1 MTEKVV
7 PELMNTREVARYLG
21 INDKK
26 VYFLAKAGK
35 IPCTRVT
42 GKWTFPKK
50 LIDRWIEES
59 ASGLV
64 ERKAKTEER
73 DFLLAA
79 GSDDPSLGIL
89 HDLYEAQTQ
98 TASFFMTTIGSSAG
112 LAAIRSGV
120 ADFATA
126 HLLEPA
132 RTGAD
137 NLAPQELLPSDT
149 VVVELFYRELGM
161 LVAAG
166 NPKSIKSLR
175 DLARP
180 KLRIINRQP
189 GSGTRIYLDQ
199 ELSRFRLNG
208 KKISGY
214 DSIVSTHLEVGLR
227 VLGGAADV
235 GLATLTTAQLL
246 GLDFIPFI
254 RERFDLLVPK
264 DRFFTRGIQAL
275 LGIVGSREFR
285 ARVDS
290 LGGYDVTE
298 SGRIINLS

>member
-73 DFLLAA
+73 DVLLAA

-89 HDLYEAQTQ
+89 HDLYGAETQ

-285 ARVDS
+285 ERVDS

>member
-1 MTEKVV
+1 
-7 PELMNTREVARYLG
+7 
-21 INDKK
+21 
-26 VYFLAKAGK
+26 
-35 IPCTRVT
+35 
-42 GKWTFPKK
+42 
-50 LIDRWIEES
+50 
-59 ASGLV
+59 
-64 ERKAKTEER
+64 
-73 DFLLAA
+73 
-79 GSDDPSLGIL
+79 
-89 HDLYEAQTQ
+89 
-98 TASFFMTTIGSSAG
+98 MTTIGSSAG

-137 NLAPQELLPSDT
+137 NLAPQELLPSHT

-166 NPKSIKSLR
+166 NPMGIKSLR
-175 DLARP
+175 DLTRP

-214 DSIVSTHLEVGLR
+214 ESIVSTHLEVGLR
-227 VLGGAADV
+227 VLRGAADV
-235 GLATLTTAQLL
+235 GLATRTTAQLL
-246 GLDFIPFI
+246 ALDFIPLT
-254 RERFDLLVPK
+254 RERFDMLVPK
-264 DRFFTRGIQAL
+264 ERFFTRGIQVL

-285 ARVDS
+285 ERVGT
-290 LGGYDVTE
+290 LGAYDLTE

>member
-1 MTEKVV
+1 MTEKGV

-26 VYFLAKAGK
+26 VYFLAKAAK

-64 ERKAKTEER
+64 DRKAKTEER
-73 DFLLAA
+73 NFLLAA

-89 HDLYEAQTQ
+89 HDLYEAETQ
-98 TASFFMTTIGSSAG
+98 TSSFFMTTVGSSGG

-137 NLAPQELLPSDT
+137 NLAAQELLPSDT
-149 VVVELFYRELGM
+149 VVVELFYRELGL

-166 NPKSIKSLR
+166 NPKGIKSLR
-175 DLARP
+175 DLSAPEATNHQSPTRLGNADLPRSGAFARP
-180 KLRIINRQP
+180 VEWQK
-189 GSGTRIYLDQ
+189 D
-199 ELSRFRLNG
+199 FRLRLHGFNSPRG
-208 KKISGY
+208 G
-214 DSIVSTHLEVGLR
+214 LEGFEV
-227 VLGGAADV
+227 
-235 GLATLTTAQLL
+235 
-246 GLDFIPFI
+246 
-254 RERFDLLVPK
+254 
-264 DRFFTRGIQAL
+264 AL
-275 LGIVGSREFR
+275 PMS
-285 ARVDS
+285 A
-290 LGGYDVTE
+290 
-298 SGRIINLS
+298 

>member
-161 LVAAG
+161 LVAAE

>member
-73 DFLLAA
+73 NFLLAA

-89 HDLYEAQTQ
+89 HDLYRAQTQ
-98 TASFFMTTIGSSAG
+98 SSSFFMTTIGSSGG
-112 LAAIRSGV
+112 LAAIRSGL

-126 HLLEPA
+126 HLMEPA

-137 NLAPQELLPSDT
+137 NLAAQELLPSDT

-166 NPKSIKSLR
+166 NPMGIKSLR
-175 DLARP
+175 DLTRP

-214 DSIVSTHLEVGLR
+214 ESIVSTHLEVGLR
-227 VLGGAADV
+227 VLRGAADV
-235 GLATLTTAQLL
+235 GLATRTTAQLL
-246 GLDFIPFI
+246 ALDFIPLT
-254 RERFDLLVPK
+254 RERFDMLVPK
-264 DRFFTRGIQAL
+264 ERFFTRGIQVL

-285 ARVDS
+285 ERVGT
-290 LGGYDVTE
+290 LGAYDLTE

>member
-285 ARVDS
+285 ERVDS

-298 SGRIINLS
+298 SGRIITAN

>member
-1 MTEKVV
+1 M

-21 INDKK
+21 INEKK
-26 VYFLAKAGK
+26 VYFLAKSGK

-50 LIDRWIEES
+50 LIDQWIEES
-59 ASGLV
+59 ASLV
-64 ERKAKTEER
+64 ARKASADER
-73 DFLLAA
+73 VFLLGA

-89 HDLYEAQTQ
+89 QDLYDGHTQ
-98 TASFFMTTIGSSAG
+98 PASFFMTTIGSAGG

-132 RTGAD
+132 RVNTDEKTFGLFPAD
-137 NLAPQELLPSDT
+137 S
-149 VVVELFYRELGM
+149 VIVELFYRELGL
-161 LVAAG
+161 LVPPA
-166 NPKSIKSLR
+166 NPKGIKSIR

-199 ELSRFRLNG
+199 ELARARLDV

-214 DSIVSTHLEVGLR
+214 DTVVSTHLEVGLK
-227 VLGGAADV
+227 VLGGVADV
-235 GLATLTTAQLL
+235 GVATRTTAQLL
-246 GLDFIPFI
+246 GLEFIPLT
-254 RERFDLLVPK
+254 RERFDMLIRK
-264 DRFFTRGIQAL
+264 DRFLTRGIQVL

-285 ARVDS
+285 ERVDT
-290 LGGYDVTE
+290 LGGYDVAE
-298 SGRIINLS
+298 SGRIITAN